1 MRILLLS
8 VLLLCDTPGQA
19 GTGRFQFVRSDI
31 ITDPSPSRFSVCY
44 NTGCRELKVVS
55 LTPAQWR
62 QIRAVFRH
70 RYDRPAQE
78 RILIKIALQK
88 MERFVGRLTGTSH
101 DKAGNARG
109 FFSRTNQMDCI
120 DEATNTTL
128 YLTMMQ
134 NQGLLR
140 FHSVEKIAH
149 RFFPLLMLPHS
160 SAVIREH
167 RSNRRYAV
175 DAWFR
180 DNGQPPYIISLR
192 KWRRGWKPRRSLR

>member
-8 VLLLCDTPGQA
+8 VLALCCLPLQA
-19 GTGRFQFVRSDI
+19 ETNAFKFVRPDI

-44 NTGCRELKVVS
+44 NTGCRELQVVA
-55 LTPAQWR
+55 LTAAQWR
-62 QIRAVFRH
+62 QIESVFRH
-70 RYDRPAQE
+70 QYDRPAQE
-78 RILIKIALQK
+78 RVLIKIALQR

-101 DKAGNARG
+101 DKAKNARG
-109 FFSRTNQMDCI
+109 FFAGSNQMDCI

-128 YLTMMQ
+128 YLVMMQ
-134 NQGLLR
+134 KAGLLK

-160 SAVIREH
+160 SAVIRERH
-167 RSNRRYAV
+167 SNRKYAV

-192 KWRRGWKPRRSLR
+192 RWRRGWKPN